1 MVNISKNLNI
11 ESKDH
16 LYKLIDTNEELSS
29 NKIFTVF
36 MDKMYILYYGC
47 DCNFN
52 LYDNNSDGEYIKL
65 STNEEAIYKLK
76 EFFKCD
82 DVIFTK

>member
-1 MVNISKNLNI
+1 
-11 ESKDH
+11 
-16 LYKLIDTNEELSS
+16 
-29 NKIFTVF
+29 

-52 LYDNNSDGEYIKL
+52 LYDNNSDVEYIKL
-65 STNEEAIYKLK
+65 STNEEVIYKLK

>member
-1 MVNISKNLNI
+1 MDISKNLKI

-29 NKIFTVF
+29 NKIFIDF
-36 MDKMYILYYGC
+36 MNRMYSLYYGC
-47 DCNFN
+47 DCNIEAFEE
-52 LYDNNSDGEYIKL
+52 NSTKAYYEL
-65 STNEEAIYKLK
+65 LNNEEAKSKLK

-82 DVIFTK
+82 GIIFN